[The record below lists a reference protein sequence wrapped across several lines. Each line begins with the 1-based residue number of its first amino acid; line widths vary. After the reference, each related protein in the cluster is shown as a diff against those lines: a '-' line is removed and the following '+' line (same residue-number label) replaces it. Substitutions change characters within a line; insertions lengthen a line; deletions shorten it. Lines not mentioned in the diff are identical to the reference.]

1 MDNKKI
7 EILSNMRWIPLR
19 DIEGMYETLINY
31 SRELFGA
38 RRIAFY
44 IKDDKWKKEYS
55 YPLEE
60 MLEFELKDD
69 QLEEIYNKFNPYIL
83 EPEEAAQIGISLDG
97 TTVFLPLGTK
107 EYPIGLLLL
116 TGIKMSKQELEEEY
130 SVLKIFSRYAEIFI
144 YATKKITERTYE
156 VSPEEDPLVNLKKDI
171 VSMLSRN
178 FRTPL
183 ASILA
188 YAETLRNGE
197 GLSEKEK
204 KEFIETIYEESKKLK
219 EELEN
224 MMDYLS
230 IFMEE

>member
-7 EILSNMRWIPLR
+7 EILSNMRWIPLK
-19 DIEGMYETLINY
+19 DIEEMYETLINY

-44 IKDDKWKKEYS
+44 VKEDKWRKEYS

-60 MLEFELKDD
+60 MLEFELEDSCLD
-69 QLEEIYNKFNPYIL
+69 EIYKKFNPYIL
-83 EPEEAAQIGISLDG
+83 EGEEAVQIGIALDG

-107 EYPIGLLLL
+107 EYHIGLLLL

-130 SVLKIFSRYAEIFI
+130 PALKIFSRYAEIFI
-144 YATKKITERTYE
+144 YATKKLVEKET
-156 VSPEEDPLVNLKKDI
+156 SSEEDPLIDLKKDI

-188 YAETLRNGE
+188 YAETLKNSE
-197 GLSEKEK
+197 SLSEKEK

-219 EELEN
+219 EALEN

-230 IFMEE
+230 VFMEE